1 MIKISEEPKIII
13 ISGMTCSGKTTL
25 ANEIKEIIFHDKS
38 VIVPQDTYYKNL
50 VNIPKIKGM
59 TLLDSINAFEINE
72 YLNDINNLINEG
84 YLNIPVYDIENNKRI
99 SKDERVDKKEIL
111 VLEGLHTL
119 SIFKNYLNALRI
131 YLDIDIE
138 ICLQRRIER
147 DKKYGISEDAIRK
160 YFYEI
165 LIPMYELYIKPQKEL
180 ANFIVREGGDKECLL
195 KKLVNY

>member
-38 VIVPQDTYYKNL
+38 VIVPQDAYYKNL